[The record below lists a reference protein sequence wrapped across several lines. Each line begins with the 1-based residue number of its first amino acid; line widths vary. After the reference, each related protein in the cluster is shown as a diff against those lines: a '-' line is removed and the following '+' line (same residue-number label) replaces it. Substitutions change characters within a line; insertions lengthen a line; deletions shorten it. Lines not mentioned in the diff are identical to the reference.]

1 MDNKDLNRRYLR
13 YLVIVAD
20 DLGRS
25 SSVNLAIAKAHDR
38 GIVTAASLMAGGEAF
53 QEAVEIALKRSQLSV
68 GLHVTLC
75 DGRAVLPPSHI
86 PDLVDPD
93 GYFEKRPAM
102 AWLRYTKPGLLPQI
116 ESEIE
121 AQFDRMEKS
130 GIHPTHVDGHHH
142 LHMHPLIFKVLCRQ
156 ASQRGVSWIRLPRE
170 SLSLVLNLRSPLR
183 GAMPFIEWAVFGILG
198 TYNLRI
204 ARKYGLHVVCHVY
217 GLSLTGSID
226 EKFLLDILN
235 CSSGSLN
242 EIFTHPDISVESGR
256 RELEALTSIKVR
268 NRLSP
273 LGMALV
279 GYRELSERA
288 IFFESVWESL

>member
-1 MDNKDLNRRYLR
+1 MIQDASLLKRRYL
-13 YLVIVAD
+13 VTVAD

-25 SSVNLAIAKAHDR
+25 SSVNRAIADAHDR

-53 QEAVEIALKRSQLSV
+53 QEAVEIALERSRLSV

-75 DGRAVLPPSHI
+75 DGRAVLQPSYI

-93 GYFEKRPAM
+93 GYLEKRPVL

-116 ESEIE
+116 EIEIK
-121 AQFDRMEKS
+121 AQFDRLEKS

-142 LHMHPLIFKVLCRQ
+142 LHMHPLIFEVLCRQ
-156 ASQRGVSWIRLPRE
+156 ASQRGVGWIRLPRE

-183 GAMPFIEWAVFGILG
+183 GAMPFIEWAVFGVLG

-204 ARKYGLHVVCHVY
+204 ARKYGLRVVGHVY

-235 CSSGSLN
+235 RSSGSLN
-242 EIFTHPDISVESGR
+242 EIFTHPDISIESGR
-256 RELEALTSIKVR
+256 RELEALISIKVR
-268 NRLSP
+268 NRLNS

-279 GYRELSERA
+279 GYRELSERT

>member
-1 MDNKDLNRRYLR
+1 MDTKNLNRR

-25 SSVNLAIAKAHDR
+25 SSVNLAIAEAHDR

-53 QEAVEIALKRSQLSV
+53 EEAVEIAIKRGQLSV

-75 DGRAVLPPSHI
+75 DGRAVLPHSQI
-86 PDLVDPD
+86 PDLTDHD
-93 GYFEKRPAM
+93 GYFEKRPAL
-102 AWLRYTKPGLLPQI
+102 AWMRYTKPGLLLQI
-116 ESEIE
+116 ESEIK

-142 LHMHPLIFKVLCRQ
+142 IHMHPLIFEVLCRQ
-156 ASQRGVSWIRLPRE
+156 ASQRGVNWIRLPRE

-183 GAMPFIEWAVFGILG
+183 GAMPFIEWAVFGVLG

-204 ARKYGLHVVCHVY
+204 ARKYGLHVACHVY
-217 GLSLTGSID
+217 GLSVTGSMD

-235 CSSGSLN
+235 RSKGSLS
-242 EIFTHPDISVESGR
+242 EIFTHPDISTMSGKC
-256 RELEALTSIKVR
+256 ELEALSSIKVR
-268 NRLSP
+268 NRMNS
-273 LGMALV
+273 LGIVPV
-279 GYRELSERA
+279 GYRELSERSV
-288 IFFESVWESL
+288 FYESVWECL

>member
-1 MDNKDLNRRYLR
+1 MIQDASLLKGR
-13 YLVIVAD
+13 YLVTVAD

-25 SSVNLAIAKAHDR
+25 SSVNLAVAEAHDR
-38 GIVTAASLMAGGEAF
+38 GIVTAASLMAGGDAF
-53 QEAVEIALKRSQLSV
+53 QEAVEIGLKRRRLSV

-93 GYFEKRPAM
+93 GYLEKRPAL

-116 ESEIE
+116 ESEIK
-121 AQFDRMEKS
+121 AQFERLEKN
-130 GIHPTHVDGHHH
+130 GIHPSHVDGHHH
-142 LHMHPLIFKVLCRQ
+142 LHMHPLIFEVLCRE
-156 ASQRGVSWIRLPRE
+156 ASQRGVGWIRLPME

-183 GAMPFIEWAVFGILG
+183 GAMPFIEWAVFGVLG

-204 ARKYGLHVVCHVY
+204 ARKYGLRVACHVY

-235 CSSGSLN
+235 RSSGSLN
-242 EIFTHPDISVESGR
+242 EIFTHPDISIESGR

-268 NRLSP
+268 NRLDS

-279 GYRELSERA
+279 GYKELSERA

>member
-1 MDNKDLNRRYLR
+1 MDTKNLNRR

-25 SSVNLAIAKAHDR
+25 SSVNLAIAEAHDR

-53 QEAVEIALKRSQLSV
+53 EEAVEIAIKRGQLSV

-75 DGRAVLPPSHI
+75 DGRAVLPHSQI
-86 PDLVDPD
+86 PDLTDHD
-93 GYFEKRPAM
+93 GYFEKRPAL
-102 AWLRYTKPGLLPQI
+102 AWMRYTKPGLLLQI
-116 ESEIE
+116 ESEIK

-142 LHMHPLIFKVLCRQ
+142 IHMHPLIFEVLCRQ
-156 ASQRGVSWIRLPRE
+156 ASQRGVNWIRLPRE

-183 GAMPFIEWAVFGILG
+183 GAMPFIEWAVFGVLG

-204 ARKYGLHVVCHVY
+204 ARKYGLHVACHVY
-217 GLSLTGSID
+217 GLSVTGSID

-235 CSSGSLN
+235 RSKGSLS
-242 EIFTHPDISVESGR
+242 EIFTHPDISTMSGKC
-256 RELEALTSIKVR
+256 ELEALSSIKVR
-268 NRLSP
+268 NRMNS
-273 LGMALV
+273 LGIVPV
-279 GYRELSERA
+279 GYRELSERSV
-288 IFFESVWESL
+288 FYESVWECL

>member
-1 MDNKDLNRRYLR
+1 MIQDTSLLKRRYL
-13 YLVIVAD
+13 VTVAD

-25 SSVNLAIAKAHDR
+25 SSVNRAIAEAHDR
-38 GIVTAASLMAGGEAF
+38 GIVTAASLMAGGDAF

-86 PDLVDPD
+86 PDLVDHD
-93 GYFEKRPAM
+93 GYFKKRPAL
-102 AWLRYTKPGLLPQI
+102 AWLRYVKPGLVQQI
-116 ESEIE
+116 ENEIQ
-121 AQFDRMEKS
+121 AQFDRLEKV
-130 GIHPTHVDGHHH
+130 GIHPTHVDSHHH
-142 LHMHPLIFKVLCRQ
+142 LHMHPLIFEVLCRE
-156 ASQRGVSWIRLPRE
+156 ASQRGVNWIRLPKE

-204 ARKYGLHVVCHVY
+204 ARKYGLRIACHVY

-235 CSSGSLN
+235 RSSGSLN
-242 EIFTHPDISVESGR
+242 EIFTHPDMSTESGR
-256 RELEALTSIKVR
+256 RELEALTSTKVR
-268 NRLSP
+268 NRLDS
-273 LGMALV
+273 LGMVPV

-288 IFFESVWESL
+288 IFFESVWESM

>member
-1 MDNKDLNRRYLR
+1 MIQDASLLKRRYL
-13 YLVIVAD
+13 VTVAD
-20 DLGRS
+20 DLGKS
-25 SSVNLAIAKAHDR
+25 SSVNHAITEAHDK

-53 QEAVEIALKRSQLSV
+53 EEAVEIALKRSQLSV

-75 DGRAVLPPSHI
+75 DGRAVLWPSHI

-93 GYFEKRPAM
+93 GCFEKRPAS

-116 ESEIE
+116 EIEIK
-121 AQFDRMEKS
+121 AQFDRLEKS
-130 GIHPTHVDGHHH
+130 GIHPTHVDSHHH
-142 LHMHPLIFKVLCRQ
+142 LHMNPLIFEVLCRQ
-156 ASQRGVSWIRLPRE
+156 ASERGVRWIRLPKE

-183 GAMPFIEWAVFGILG
+183 GAMPFIEWAVFGVLG

-204 ARKYGLHVVCHVY
+204 ARKYGLHVSCHVY
-217 GLSLTGSID
+217 GLSVTGSID
-226 EKFLLDILN
+226 EKFLIDILN
-235 CSSGSLN
+235 RSKGSLS
-242 EIFTHPDISVESGR
+242 EIFTHPDISTESGR

-268 NRLSP
+268 NRLNS